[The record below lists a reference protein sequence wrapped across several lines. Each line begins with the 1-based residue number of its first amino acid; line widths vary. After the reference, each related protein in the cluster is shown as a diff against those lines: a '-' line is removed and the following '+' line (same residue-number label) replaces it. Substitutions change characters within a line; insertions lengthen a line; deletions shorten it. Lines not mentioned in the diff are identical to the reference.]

1 MKQTTSAFP
10 HLSLD
15 GIWGT
20 TSSISKKKTD
30 KASYII
36 IIIRFLSICN
46 IVKTSSHSNLAMDLA
61 IGESPAG
68 NRDK

>member
-1 MKQTTSAFP
+1 MKQTKSAFP

-15 GIWGT
+15 GIWGI
-20 TSSISKKKTD
+20 TSSISKKKID
-30 KASYII
+30 KASHII

-46 IVKTSSHSNLAMDLA
+46 IAKTSSHSNLAMDLA

>member
-1 MKQTTSAFP
+1 MKQTKSAFP
-10 HLSLD
+10 HLSLE

-20 TSSISKKKTD
+20 TSSISKKID
-30 KASYII
+30 KASHII

-61 IGESPAG
+61 IGEPPAG